1 MCFDYPTQAKNIKIG
16 CNRLRGRPR
25 LTAAALEYQYNEYV
39 EECIYSDTDSDSEKP
54 AKKTATKRKKV
65 ATPESDS
72 DYDIFE
78 ETNKVV
84 VASTSAAKSS
94 ITVTKAAAK
103 QVTKAV
109 VKTVTK
115 AKLEQTARVTK
126 RLSHFKSF
134 FFKFSL

>member
-1 MCFDYPTQAKNIKIG
+1 MITSWREKYPGVKTEDFVKYFSKQWLSPKRSG
-16 CNRLRGRPR
+16 WYDHYCDHCP
-25 LTAAALEYQYNEYV
+25 
-39 EECIYSDTDSDSEKP
+39 DSDSEKP

-103 QVTKAV
+103 QVTKPV
-109 VKTVTK
+109 IKTVTK
-115 AKLEQTARVTK
+115 AALEQTARVTRSK
-126 RLSHFKSF
+126 KTKLND
-134 FFKFSL
+134 